1 MPKPFSAIKR
11 HVMGTRTASPALPPE
26 LPPRPDPYLRRL
38 PPLPG
43 PDKRR
48 PGESPPLQRAN
59 QLALTAAERA
69 AFTNIH
75 VPMQVLTKRETQS
88 DGWVYQSVEMA
99 KNIEAFLWRVFN
111 DRSIM
116 SGDASFGHRMA
127 EEADTGRN
135 VLVPQG
141 SDIAQKIYMLYSM
154 GGMNNP
160 NHTPNEYAVNKKVIM
175 DVWKA
180 VKNDRVLREDV
191 ALQNTRYKGRPV
203 HLYSLYKSV
212 RAHEIPRHY
221 FEDFI
226 YFAIN
231 DSPRN
236 IVTHR
241 LYLNVKLECIAEV
254 VKLIKNY
261 LNQKEFRG
269 DPDSHGI
276 RSFKLAGPE
285 VMKDRADTVVCYCKD
300 MAAARRL
307 ATKLV
312 TSKEYF
318 YNAVP
323 GMTIKFAKGI
333 AFGAE
338 PERQATGFGRYNK
351 RSRRNERIGYH
362 QLESSQSF
370 GSIRSQLI
378 AMAIMDFNENQHIF
392 GSSFFTFK
400 QFVALAFQAHGLDFR
415 DSRENRDSGEN
426 AE

>member
-1 MPKPFSAIKR
+1 MPKPFSGIKR
-11 HVMGTRTASPALPPE
+11 HFMGTRTASPALPPE
-26 LPPRPDPYLRRL
+26 LPPELPPRPDPYLRRM

-43 PDKRR
+43 PEKRM
-48 PGESPPLQRAN
+48 PGESLPLQRAN
-59 QLALTAAERA
+59 ELALTAAERA

-75 VPMQVLTKRETQS
+75 VPMQVLTKRETKS
-88 DGWVYQSVEMA
+88 DGWVYQSVEMG
-99 KNIEAFLWRVFN
+99 KNIENFLWRIFN

-116 SGDASFGHRMA
+116 SGDASFGHRM
-127 EEADTGRN
+127 EADTGRN

-141 SDIAQKIYMLYSM
+141 SNIAQKIYMLYSM

-180 VKNDRVLREDV
+180 VKNDRVLRQDV
-191 ALQNTRYKGRPV
+191 GLQNIPNKSGGKI
-203 HLYSLYKSV
+203 HLYELFKAVQSSPLASY
-212 RAHEIPRHY
+212 Y

-231 DSPRN
+231 DSQRN

-285 VMKDRADTVVCYCKD
+285 VMKYRADTVVCYCKD

-323 GMTIKFAKGI
+323 GMTTKFAKGI

-338 PERQATGFGRYNK
+338 PEPQATGFGRYNK
-351 RSRRNERIGYH
+351 RSRNNERIGYS
-362 QLESSQSF
+362 QLESRQSF
-370 GSIRSQLI
+370 GSIRSHLI

-400 QFVALAFQAHGLDFR
+400 QFVALAFQAHGLDVR
-415 DSRENRDSGEN
+415 DPGEN
-426 AE
+426 AG

>member
-11 HVMGTRTASPALPPE
+11 HFMGTRTASPALPPE
-26 LPPRPDPYLRRL
+26 LPPRPDPYLRGM

-48 PGESPPLQRAN
+48 PGESLPLQRAN
-59 QLALTAAERA
+59 ELALTAAERA

-75 VPMQVLTKRETQS
+75 VPMQVLTKRETKS

-99 KNIEAFLWRVFN
+99 KNIENFLWRIFN

-116 SGDASFGHRMA
+116 SGDASFGHRM
-127 EEADTGRN
+127 EADTGRN

-141 SDIAQKIYMLYSM
+141 SGIAQKIYMLYSM

-175 DVWKA
+175 DVWEA
-180 VKNDRVLREDV
+180 VKNDRVLRQD
-191 ALQNTRYKGRPV
+191 AGLQNIRHQKNGEKI
-203 HLYSLYKSV
+203 HLYELFKAVQSKPIASY
-212 RAHEIPRHY
+212 Y

-261 LNQKEFRG
+261 LNQKEFRR

-276 RSFKLAGPE
+276 RSFKLSGPE

-307 ATKLV
+307 ATKFV

-323 GMTIKFAKGI
+323 GMTTKFAKGI

-338 PERQATGFGRYNK
+338 PERQATGFGRYNRHIG
-351 RSRRNERIGYH
+351 RSD
-362 QLESSQSF
+362 LESSQSF
-370 GSIRSQLI
+370 GTIRSQLI
-378 AMAIMDFNENQHIF
+378 AMAIMDFNENKHIF

-400 QFVALAFQAHGLDFR
+400 QFVALAFQAHGLDVR
-415 DSRENRDSGEN
+415 DPGEN
-426 AE
+426 AG